1 MPSLF
6 SKSAWILAVLVA
18 ACGTV
23 RIAPPTQP
31 TVKVDEEIRDLIELV
46 NDHRDDIG
54 CKDLEWYRPLAQVAQ
69 RHSDDMTRRNFFN
82 HRNPDGLNSFKRIEA
97 AGIRYWKAA
106 ENIAAGQRTAKQVF
120 ESWLKSPGHR
130 RNIEDC
136 EFREHGIGLSVGI
149 TTNAYGV
156 ITYAWTHNF
165 VRLRQ

>member
-1 MPSLF
+1 MPLLWKF
-6 SKSAWILAVLVA
+6 LWTVVALVA
-18 ACGTV
+18 SCRPV
-23 RIAPPTQP
+23 RITPPTI
-31 TVKVDEEIRDLIELV
+31 KVDEEIRDLIELV

-54 CKDLEWYRPLAQVAQ
+54 CKELEWHKPLAQVAQ
-69 RHSDDMTRRNFFN
+69 RHSEDMTHRNFFN

-106 ENIAAGQRTAKQVF
+106 ENIAAGHRTAKQVF